1 MDMNTKKI
9 NVLKPKFRT
18 KEILEQIE
26 ECLEK
31 GWTGMGFKTTEFE
44 EAWKEYT
51 NLSNAHFLNSATSGL
66 HLALNL
72 FKSKYNWEDGD
83 EIITTPLTFVSTNHA
98 IMYENLKPVFAD
110 VDEYMCLDPK
120 SIEANITKKTKALIY
135 VGVGGNCG
143 NLDVIK
149 NICEVLWVKIYFRW
163 CSYGRN
169 IYKKRIPWSCLPF
182 RACWKTRQM
191 LVYLV
196 FKSVKNLATA
206 DSGMIC
212 FKEDEDDTKVR
223 KLSWLGIDKD
233 TYARSNQGSY
243 KWKYDVKD
251 VGFKYHGNSIMA
263 AMGLVQL
270 KYLEQDNDKRREIA
284 SYYKEKLKEIK
295 SISIVDDNSF
305 IERSSRHL
313 FQILVNPNQRDNIIN
328 NFYENNIFPG
338 VHYIDNTNYEMYSY
352 AKGTCPKSHLYSNSL
367 ITLPIHLD
375 ITQSDIDMVCTVLK
389 NSLT

>member
-1 MDMNTKKI
+1 MKKI

-26 ECLEK
+26 ECLEN

-51 NLSNAHFLNSATSGL
+51 KLPNAHFLNSATSGL

-72 FKSKYNWEDGD
+72 FKSKYNWKDGD

-98 IMYENLKPVFAD
+98 IMYENLKPIFAD

-120 SIEANITKKTKALIY
+120 SIEKNITEKTKALIY

-143 NLDVIK
+143 NLDNIK
-149 NICEVLWVKIYFRW
+149 NICEIHGLKLILDGAHMAGTF
-163 CSYGRN
+163 
-169 IYKKRIPWSCLPF
+169 IKKGYHGVAYHPEHVGHHADVSIFSF
-182 RACWKTRQM
+182 QA
-191 LVYLV
+191 
-196 FKSVKNLATA
+196 VKNLATA

-212 FKEDEDDTKVR
+212 FKENEDDTKVR

-233 TYARSNQGSY
+233 TYSRSNQGSY

-295 SISIVDDNSF
+295 GISIVDDNSF

-375 ITQSDIDMVCTVLK
+375 ITQSDIDIVCTVLK